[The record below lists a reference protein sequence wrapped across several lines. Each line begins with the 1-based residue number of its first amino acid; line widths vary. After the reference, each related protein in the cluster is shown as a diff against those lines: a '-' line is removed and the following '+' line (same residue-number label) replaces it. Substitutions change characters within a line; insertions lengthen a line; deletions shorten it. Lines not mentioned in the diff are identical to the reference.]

1 MFVIVAK
8 YLIPCGFSG
17 ITIFPFIF
25 LKEKGNVS
33 NATMIQH
40 EKIHIQQQAELLILF
55 FYIWYV
61 VEFLFRYWRYKNKYL
76 AYRNISFE
84 REAYAN
90 ESKLDF
96 LLQRR
101 FWHFLNYLK
110 L

>member
-8 YLIPCGFSG
+8 YLIPRGFSG

-25 LKEKGNVS
+25 LKEERDVLNKS
-33 NATMIQH
+33 IIQH
-40 EKIHIQQQAELLILF
+40 EKIHIKQQLELMILPF
-55 FYIWYV
+55 FIWYGM
-61 VEFLFRYWRYKNKYL
+61 EYFFRILQYKNIHT

-90 ESKLDF
+90 ESQKDF
-96 LLQRR
+96 LQKRR